1 MLDLFPGSPK
11 KQTITEVMPNRSWIF
26 QRGIWD
32 SSCSPHW
39 DRTLPLTNPVP
50 SPNFAIH
57 ELVPRSPA
65 ATSMSLCR
73 PRAPGPVDRAPPLLI
88 PSRDNQLQAGSF
100 PWIAHRASRPSDR
113 LRSQRRRAVHGPP

>member
-1 MLDLFPGSPK
+1 MLHLFPGSPK

-50 SPNFAIH
+50 SPNSAIH
-57 ELVPRSPA
+57 ELVPRSPCCYFEVPLSP
-65 ATSMSLCR
+65 TR
-73 PRAPGPVDRAPPLLI
+73 PWARRQ
-88 PSRDNQLQAGSF
+88 SSS
-100 PWIAHRASRPSDR
+100 IANS
-113 LRSQRRRAVHGPP
+113 